1 MQKATEIQVVIED
14 KPGTV
19 ASLCSILG
27 KEGVNID
34 GLMVLG
40 GSARLLVND
49 VQKAMSALQAAGYKT
64 DTKEVATIEVPN
76 EPGALSTFTRKI
88 ADKGVNIDYLYGTRS
103 GSGGKA
109 IVVFGVANPEAIAG
123 A

>member
-14 KPGTV
+14 KPGTL

-34 GLMVLG
+34 ALMVLG
-40 GSARLLVND
+40 GLAKLLVND
-49 VQKAMSALQAAGYKT
+49 VQKAMSGLQGAGYKT
-64 DTKEVATIEVPN
+64 DTKQVATAEVPN
-76 EPGALSTFTRKI
+76 EPGALSTVARKI
-88 ADKGVNIDYLYGTRS
+88 ADKGVNISYLYGTTL

-109 IVVFGVANPEAIAG
+109 IVLFGVANPDAIAG
-123 A
+123 V